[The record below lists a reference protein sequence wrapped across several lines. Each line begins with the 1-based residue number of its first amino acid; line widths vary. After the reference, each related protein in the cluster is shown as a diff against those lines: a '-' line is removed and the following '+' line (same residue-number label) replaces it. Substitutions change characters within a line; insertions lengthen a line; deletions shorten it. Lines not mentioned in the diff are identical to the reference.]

1 MSELSWKA
9 CLYLENGQYFVGKG
23 FGSKEAQGGEAVF
36 NTGMTGYQEIF
47 SDPSY
52 AHQIVVM
59 TQTHLGNT
67 GINSED
73 KESEGLKLKGVV
85 VRDYVS
91 EPSNWRSE
99 MSLAEYLKKAGICG
113 ISEID
118 TRKLTQVLRE
128 EGAQRAVIFPL
139 ESDSEIISQG
149 KKNLESVSPMEGLDL
164 VSQVSCKSPWDFKD
178 TFGETGQSR
187 GTVVVYDFGVK
198 WNILRSLSQRGF
210 QVKVVPYNLPAEEVL
225 KEKPI
230 AICLSNGPGDPAS
243 VPQAVS
249 EIQKLIGQVPIL
261 AICMGHQLLAR
272 ALGGK
277 TYKLKYGH
285 HGVNHPVKDLDSGR
299 IMITSQNHGFAV
311 DADSLSQKEVKINLL
326 NLNDQTVEGFRSD
339 QLKLS
344 SIQFHPES
352 KPGPNDAQVLFD
364 DFIMRCVL

>member
-9 CLYLENGQYFVGKG
+9 CLYLENGQYFLGKG
-23 FGSKEAQGGEAVF
+23 FGARLTQGGEAVF

-85 VRDYVS
+85 VRDYVA
-91 EPSNWRSE
+91 EPSNWRSQT
-99 MSLAEYLKKAGICG
+99 SLADYLKKAGICG

-118 TRKLTQVLRE
+118 TRKLTQILRE

-139 ESDSEIISQG
+139 ENESSIESQG
-149 KKNLESVSPMEGLDL
+149 RKSLESVSPMEGLDL
-164 VSQVSCKSPWDFKD
+164 VSQVSCQTPWDFIDASGYK
-178 TFGETGQSR
+178 GEPR
-187 GTVVVYDFGVK
+187 GKVAVYDFGVK
-198 WNILRSLSQRGF
+198 WNILRSLSNRGF
-210 QVKVVPYNLPAEEVL
+210 RVKVVPFNMPAEEVL
-225 KEKPI
+225 KEKPL

-243 VPQAVS
+243 VPQAVI
-249 EIQKLIGQVPIL
+249 EIQKIIGKVPLL

-285 HGVNHPVKDLDSGR
+285 HGVNHPVKDLETGR

-311 DADSLSQKEVKINLL
+311 EAASLSQKEVKINLL
-326 NLNDQTVEGFRSD
+326 NLNDQTVEGFCSEK
-339 QLKLS
+339 LKFS

-364 DFIMRCVL
+364 DFIKRCVL